1 MKEKRTPK
9 FHASMAAVLLMVTIP
24 LIIALIGSII
34 FSNVQMKNIEKTDE
48 KIYYDMLYTINFEL
62 VNADKDL
69 NEAMLSISRY
79 LSEFKYANMSVLTGY
94 MENTQNCIDQTSSR
108 VENAN
113 GLAQTNSYLYNT
125 ITSDSGAT
133 FTATHDS
140 FVAALAEW
148 QEDYRQTIGS
158 GSDEYNAGSGEIKK
172 LTDDYAVARGYLT
185 EMTQIAEKWA
195 NDEKEMNN
203 ASINRSIIVSST
215 IFGAIAAALFIFT
228 IIMLLN
234 IVNNLKCISLAV
246 KNVAT
251 GDFVTKIRPNSIIK
265 DFNNI
270 AASLEGMRHELRH
283 ALLKVITHADTVNSK
298 AEIAKDSITSS
309 QKTTTDISS
318 AVNDLASGATAMAE
332 DVQSTSTIT
341 INIGSSVDSV
351 LDSANSNLEKGRL
364 VYNESVKVKEQL
376 EQIKIQ
382 DQKTDEMAGRVAESV
397 NETANVVEQ
406 ISTAAESIISIASQT
421 NLLALNASI
430 EAARAGEAGKGFAVV
445 ADNIKNLAGDT
456 NALAGEITN
465 MLSTITDYSNTN
477 KELTESIKAAT
488 TNEATALEEM
498 SISFDEMLRLL
509 QETEE
514 GNKQIATLVETMNSD
529 KENIL
534 NSIES
539 LSSISEENAA
549 STQETSA
556 SLMELDTNMESVVN
570 QAKDLQQ
577 IAEELTANVK
587 YFKIQVPA
595 DKTNAAEASSKKE
608 AKAKKAT
615 KTEAPKAE
623 RKPVKASDDDDMKIV
638 DFDNIDN
645 L

>member
-1 MKEKRTPK
+1 MKDKRTRK
-9 FHASMAAVLLMVTIP
+9 FHASMSAVLLMVTIP
-24 LIIALIGSII
+24 LILTLIGSIL

-48 KIYYDMLYTINFEL
+48 EIYYDMLYTINFEL

-79 LSEFKYANMSVLTGY
+79 LAEFKYANMSVLTGY
-94 MENTQNCIDQTSSR
+94 METTQNCIDQTSAR

-113 GLAQTNSYLYNT
+113 GLAQSNSYLYNT

-133 FTATHDS
+133 FSATHDS

-148 QEDYRQTIGS
+148 QNDYTQTIGS

-172 LTDDYAVARGYLT
+172 LTDDYAVARSYLT
-185 EMTQIAEKWA
+185 EMTKIAEKWA
-195 NDEKEMNN
+195 IDEKEMNN
-203 ASINRSIIVSST
+203 ASINKRIILSST
-215 IFGAIAAALFIFT
+215 IFGAIAAVLLIFT
-228 IIMLLN
+228 IIMLFN
-234 IVNNLKCISLAV
+234 IVNNLKSISRAV
-246 KNVAT
+246 QNVAT

-270 AASLEGMRHELRH
+270 AASLESMRHDLRH
-283 ALLKVITHADTVNSK
+283 ALLKVINHANTVNNK

-318 AVNDLASGATAMAE
+318 AVNDLASGANAMAE

-488 TNEATALEEM
+488 TNEAAALEEM
-498 SISFDEMLRLL
+498 SNSFEEMQRLL
-509 QETEE
+509 HETEE

-556 SLMELDTNMESVVN
+556 SLMELDTNMESVVS
-570 QAKDLQQ
+570 QARDLQH

-587 YFKIQVPA
+587 YFKIQVPSDLA
-595 DKTNAAEASSKKE
+595 ATAEAPSKKDAP
-608 AKAKKAT
+608 AKEPPKAT
-615 KTEAPKAE
+615 
-623 RKPVKASDDDDMKIV
+623 VSGNLDDMEIV
-638 DFDNIDN
+638 DFDNIDD

>member
-1 MKEKRTPK
+1 MKEKRKPK
-9 FHASMAAVLLMVTIP
+9 FHASMSAVLLMVTIP

-48 KIYYDMLYTINFEL
+48 EIYYDMLYTINFEL
-62 VNADKDL
+62 VNADRDL
-69 NEAMLSISRY
+69 NEAMLSIARY
-79 LSEFKYANMSVLTGY
+79 LSEFKYANMSILTEY
-94 MENTQNCIDQTSSR
+94 MENTRNCITSTSDR
-108 VENAN
+108 VNAAN
-113 GLAQTNSYLYNT
+113 ELAQRNSYLYNT

-133 FTATHDS
+133 FSATYES
-140 FVAALAEW
+140 FVTALAVW
-148 QEDYRQTIGS
+148 QDDYDQTLGT
-158 GSDEYNAGSGEIKK
+158 GSDEFNAGSGEIKK
-172 LTDDYAVARGYLT
+172 LTDDFAVARGYLT
-185 EMTQIAEKWA
+185 EMTKIAEKWA

-203 ASINRSIIVSST
+203 ASINRSIIISSAL
-215 IFGAIAAALFIFT
+215 FGIIAAVLLVFT
-228 IIMLLN
+228 IIMLIN
-234 IVNNLKCISLAV
+234 IVNNLRSISLAV

-283 ALLKVITHADTVNSK
+283 ALLKVINHADTVNSK
-298 AEIAKDSITSS
+298 AELAKDSITSS

-332 DVQSTSTIT
+332 DVQSTSSIT

-364 VYNESVKVKEQL
+364 VYNESTKVKEQL

-477 KELTESIKAAT
+477 KELTESIKTAT
-488 TNEATALEEM
+488 TNEAAALEAM
-498 SISFDEMLRLL
+498 SESFDEMLRLL

-514 GNKQIATLVETMNSD
+514 GNKQIANLVEMMNSD

-556 SLMELDTNMESVVN
+556 SLMELDTNMESVVS
-570 QAKDLQQ
+570 QARDLQQ

-587 YFKIQVPA
+587 YFKIQIPA
-595 DKTNAAEASSKKE
+595 DKNTATEPPAKKRLSKK
-608 AKAKKAT
+608 K
-615 KTEAPKAE
+615 
-623 RKPVKASDDDDMKIV
+623 
-638 DFDNIDN
+638 
-645 L
+645 

>member
-1 MKEKRTPK
+1 MKDKRTRK
-9 FHASMAAVLLMVTIP
+9 FHASMSAVLLMVTIP
-24 LIIALIGSII
+24 LILTLIGSIL

-48 KIYYDMLYTINFEL
+48 EIYYDMLYTINFEL

-79 LSEFKYANMSVLTGY
+79 LAEFKYANMSVLTGY
-94 MENTQNCIDQTSSR
+94 METTQNCIDQTSAR

-113 GLAQTNSYLYNT
+113 GLAQSNSYLYNT

-133 FTATHDS
+133 FSATHDS

-148 QEDYRQTIGS
+148 QNDYTQTIGS

-172 LTDDYAVARGYLT
+172 LTDDYAVARSYLT
-185 EMTQIAEKWA
+185 EMTKIAEKWA
-195 NDEKEMNN
+195 IDEKEMNN
-203 ASINRSIIVSST
+203 ASINKRIILSST
-215 IFGAIAAALFIFT
+215 IFGAIAAVLLIFT
-228 IIMLLN
+228 IIMLFN
-234 IVNNLKCISLAV
+234 IVNNLKSISRAV
-246 KNVAT
+246 QNVAT

-270 AASLEGMRHELRH
+270 AASLESMRHDLRH
-283 ALLKVITHADTVNSK
+283 ALLKVINHANTVNNK

-318 AVNDLASGATAMAE
+318 AVNDLASGANAMAE

-488 TNEATALEEM
+488 TNEAAALEEM
-498 SISFDEMLRLL
+498 SNSFEEMQRLL
-509 QETEE
+509 HETEE

-556 SLMELDTNMESVVN
+556 SLMELDTNMESVVS
-570 QAKDLQQ
+570 QAKDLQH

-587 YFKIQVPA
+587 YFKIQVPSDLA
-595 DKTNAAEASSKKE
+595 ATAEAPSKKDAP
-608 AKAKKAT
+608 AKEPP
-615 KTEAPKAE
+615 KTT
-623 RKPVKASDDDDMKIV
+623 VSGNLDDMEIV
-638 DFDNIDN
+638 DFDNIDD